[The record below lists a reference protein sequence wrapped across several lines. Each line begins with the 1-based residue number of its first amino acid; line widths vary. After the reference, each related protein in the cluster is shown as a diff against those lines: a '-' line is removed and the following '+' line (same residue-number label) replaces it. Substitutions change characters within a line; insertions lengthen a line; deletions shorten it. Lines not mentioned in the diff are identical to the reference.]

1 MSGGGGYVRQASIMG
16 YFYLREQVKEWQVL
30 FFLIQRMLTS
40 ILRLR
45 MLKVFKAKMFRMKI

>member
-1 MSGGGGYVRQASIMG
+1 MNAVFDLGFGLVFTCGSRSKNGKFSS
-16 YFYLREQVKEWQVL
+16 F
-30 FFLIQRMLTS
+30 FFLIQRMLPS